1 MKMQQHVTL
10 AAALRIG
17 FGVLGIMIAAI
28 VFIAIAGGGLLSRD
42 AEAIAITSMVGSII
56 AVVLIVFSIPDI
68 IAGIG
73 LLKRRSWARILI
85 LILSCIDLIEI
96 PFGTALGVYSLWVLL
111 NDETTAIFSK
121 QPSTNP

>member
-42 AEAIAITSMVGSII
+42 AEAIAITSMVG
-56 AVVLIVFSIPDI
+56 
-68 IAGIG
+68 
-73 LLKRRSWARILI
+73 
-85 LILSCIDLIEI
+85 
-96 PFGTALGVYSLWVLL
+96 
-111 NDETTAIFSK
+111 
-121 QPSTNP
+121 

>member
-17 FGVLGIMIAAI
+17 FGSLGIMIAII
-28 VFIAIAGGGLLSRD
+28 VFVVIAGGGLLSGDRD
-42 AEAIAITSMVGSII
+42 AIAITSIVGTII
-56 AVVLIVFSIPDI
+56 AAFLIAFSIPDI

-73 LLKRRSWARILI
+73 LLKRRSWARILT
-85 LILSCIDLIEI
+85 LILSCIDLILI

-111 NDETTAIFSK
+111 NDETTAIFFK
-121 QPSTNP
+121 QPPGN